1 MVLNPTD
8 QTSCGKKNR
17 KEYNPPKSI
26 SSFMRQPVEPKV
38 QTDGEGWAIHT
49 YFNMKLNAGYFMHVS
64 LIFLSNDPRE
74 RISRY
79 YW

>member
-1 MVLNPTD
+1 
-8 QTSCGKKNR
+8 
-17 KEYNPPKSI
+17 
-26 SSFMRQPVEPKV
+26 MRQPVEPKV